1 MEGVLATRLGRLCE
15 RLADAGFDAFVSVAP
30 PDNQYLTGFLGS
42 TSGVVV
48 TADAAEFLCDSRY
61 TEQALQQVKAFRV
74 TEMPGNLIVRL
85 GERLQGMGVS
95 TVAYD
100 PACWTVAQLNALQDA
115 FSGSLKSLDAPVAG
129 LRMVKS
135 PDEIEAL
142 RAASELKEAVLAE
155 VVEGIR
161 EGVTETE
168 VAARLEYGFKA
179 RGATGASFDT
189 IALFGVRSSMPHG
202 SPGETRLKRGDVV
215 LLDLGC
221 RHRGYC
227 SDLTRTYAFGTIP
240 GAWFEAVY
248 ETVLDAQMA
257 AVQAVRPGARCRD
270 VDAVAR
276 DMIQFHGYGAH
287 FGHGLGHGV
296 GIEIHESPRLNTESE
311 IVLEPGMVVTVE
323 PGVYL
328 PGQGGVRIEDLVV
341 VTERG
346 CEVLTRTPK
355 ALRVLNA

>member
-1 MEGVLATRLGRLCE
+1 MAEAFLVRLERLRE
-15 RLADAGFDAFVSVAP
+15 RLAGAGFDAFVSVAP

-42 TSGVVV
+42 TSALVV

-74 TEMPGNLIVRL
+74 SEAAGSLIARL
-85 GERLQGMGVS
+85 GERVTAMGVS
-95 TVAYD
+95 TAAYD
-100 PACWTVAQLNALQDA
+100 PAYWTVAQLNALQDA
-115 FSGSLKSLDAPVAG
+115 FSGSLKASGSLVAG
-129 LRMVKS
+129 LRMTKS

-155 VVEGIR
+155 VLESIH
-161 EGVTETE
+161 EGVTEAE

-179 RGATGASFDT
+179 RGAMGASFDT
-189 IALFGVRSSMPHG
+189 IALFGARSSMPHG
-202 SPGETRLKRGDVV
+202 SPGDMRLKRGDIV

-221 RHRGYC
+221 RHHGYC
-227 SDLTRTYAFGTIP
+227 SDLTRTYAYGTSP

-248 ETVLDAQMA
+248 ETVLDAQVA
-257 AVQAVRPGARCRD
+257 AVRAVRPGARCRD

-276 DMIQFHGYGAH
+276 DMIQFAGYGAH

-311 IVLEPGMVVTVE
+311 VVLEPGMVVTVE

-341 VTERG
+341 VTEKG

-355 ALRVLNA
+355 ALKVLNA